1 MDRLVVN
8 GCSYMHVYA
17 KGGGH
22 RDLAN
27 ELDIKTAVDLSQ
39 SGCANGRIL
48 RTTLKDSYNNEPS
61 LYVLGMTFISRSEAP
76 ILDLLYGEDNE
87 TSFEGKWTNPQN
99 QLFQERWSKHWSQK
113 DTDDFVNLK
122 LKEEV
127 FSLLD
132 RTEDL
137 MFRMCALIDSL
148 RLRGHRVIVFQQ
160 ADNSYQMYL
169 NAPRLFLF
177 KKYPEFVD
185 SFKWCSIQW
194 QHEQGVPP
202 IENPVEGKYGKT
214 PDEMLH
220 RKSGEHK
227 LLNQHLVKHY
237 KNII

>member
-17 KGGGH
+17 KGSGH

-99 QLFQERWSKHWSQK
+99 QLFQNRWSKHWSQK

-148 RLRGHRVIVFQQ
+148 RSRGHRVIVFQQ
-160 ADNSYQMYL
+160 ADNSYQ
-169 NAPRLFLF
+169 
-177 KKYPEFVD
+177 
-185 SFKWCSIQW
+185 CI
-194 QHEQGVPP
+194 
-202 IENPVEGKYGKT
+202 
-214 PDEMLH
+214 
-220 RKSGEHK
+220 
-227 LLNQHLVKHY
+227 
-237 KNII
+237 